1 MRLTKAQRR
10 YLTLIVFGYVILAV
24 IYALATPPLEAS
36 DEYKHYP
43 VVQHIQMNGT
53 LPILDPD
60 DPGLWL
66 QEAVQPPLYY
76 LIMAAVTSWINTD
89 DLAEIHQI
97 NPHVYVGNPNQI
109 ANKNLIIHTPAR
121 ESFPWQGSILA
132 IYLIRFMTIAIGIG
146 TILVTVNLGR
156 LLVNPQVGLLAAA
169 LTAFNPMYL
178 FVTSAVNNDA
188 LAIFLGHLGLYLLV
202 LLWRDNIDPY
212 RRWWRYAMLG
222 AVLGFGL
229 LTKLSLGALLGLTGL
244 TLAVM
249 TWRTRNWRFLFLGGG
264 IVLLVSI
271 LISLPWF
278 IRNVGLYGD
287 PTALDVFISVQG
299 IRLMPITLSGWV
311 REFGTFYRSFWGLFG
326 GVNVASPELIYN
338 AYNLLAIIGI
348 VGFVR
353 WSWQQLRQ
361 RSVSEQTSKSLDN
374 PPHFEDR
381 IRDLDGEAANSS
393 LMPHRGIWLLLVW
406 ATLLFVLLI
415 RWNLIAPSFQ
425 GRLIFPALGALNVL
439 WAVGLLIWVS
449 PARRRRLATGLAS
462 AAFIVAALLPW
473 ITIKPA
479 YAFPEPLD
487 FVPEEARFGP
497 IVFEAGEDEIHL
509 VGVEIPAEQSV
520 APGND
525 PVEVI
530 LYWQASKPVERDYLS
545 TLHLLGRKNSSVGYV
560 NRYPGWG
567 MIPTSLWQPGQ
578 IWRDVYHIYVNRDAI
593 APSRLQVKAS
603 LYDPEIGQ
611 DLAAYGPD
619 GGLIEL
625 LLIGEARLS
634 GDITESTL
642 ADQAL
647 DVSFTEGVR
656 LVGYD
661 MAPVTVSPGESMKV
675 TLYWEA
681 EQALLNNYTI
691 FVHLIDSN
699 GNQVANGDGP
709 PVSGDYPTYLWQEG
723 DIIIDKHTL
732 ILPADL
738 PPGDYEVAVGLYDPV
753 SLARLSREDS
763 EGDSARWPLRVE
775 VGR

>member
-1 MRLTKAQRR
+1 MHRTKAQRR
-10 YLTLIVFGYVILAV
+10 YLMLIVFGYVILAV

-43 VVQHIQMNGT
+43 VVQHVQMNGT

-76 LIMAAVTSWINTD
+76 IIMAAVTSWINTD

-109 ANKNLIIHTPAR
+109 ANKNLIIHTPTR
-121 ESFPWQGSILA
+121 ESFPWQGSVLA

-146 TILVTVNLGR
+146 TILVTANLGG
-156 LLVNPQVGLLAAA
+156 LLFGPQVGLLAAA

-188 LAIFLGHLGLYLLV
+188 LAILLGHLGLYLLV

-222 AVLGFGL
+222 VVLGLGL
-229 LTKLSLGALLGLTGL
+229 LTKLNLGGLLGLTGL
-244 TLAVM
+244 ALAIM
-249 TWRTRNWRFLFLGGG
+249 SWRTRNWRFLFLGGS

-287 PTALDVFISVQG
+287 PTALEIFISVQG
-299 IRLMPITLSGWV
+299 MRLMPITLRGWV
-311 REFGTFYRSFWGLFG
+311 SEFGTFYRSFWGLFG
-326 GVNVASPELIYN
+326 GVNVAAPELIYN
-338 AYNLLAIIGI
+338 AYNLLAIIGT

-361 RSVSEQTSKSLDN
+361 RPVSEETSKAIEEPSPLTDKRRSLSSGAA
-374 PPHFEDR
+374 
-381 IRDLDGEAANSS
+381 DGS
-393 LMPHRGIWLLLVW
+393 LAPHRGTWLLLAW
-406 ATLLFVLLI
+406 AALLFLLLI

-439 WAVGLLIWVS
+439 WAVGLLVWVN
-449 PARRRRLATGLAS
+449 PVGRRRLAIGLAS
-462 AAFIVAALLPW
+462 VAFAVAALLPW
-473 ITIKPA
+473 ITIKSA

-497 IVFEAGEDEIHL
+497 IVFETEEGEIRL

-520 APGND
+520 TPGDD
-525 PVEVI
+525 PIEVI

-545 TLHLLGRKNSSVGYV
+545 TLHLLGRKNTSVGFV

-567 MIPTSLWQPGQ
+567 MIPTSRWQPGQ
-578 IWRDVYHIYVNRDAI
+578 IWRDVYHIYVNGDAT

-611 DLAAYGPD
+611 DLVAYGPD
-619 GGLIEL
+619 GELIEL

-634 GDITESTL
+634 GDIAES
-642 ADQAL
+642 AQAEQTV
-647 DVSFTEGVR
+647 DVSFAEGVR
-656 LVGYD
+656 LVGYS
-661 MAPVTVSPGESMKV
+661 MAPVPVLPGGSMKV

-681 EQALLNNYTI
+681 EEDVLNNYTV

-699 GNQVANGDGP
+699 DNQVASGDGP
-709 PVSGDYPTYLWQEG
+709 PVAGDYPTYLWRKG
-723 DIIIDKHTL
+723 DLIIDEHTL
-732 ILPADL
+732 FLPADL
-738 PPGDYEVAVGLYDPV
+738 QQGEYEVAVGLYDPLT
-753 SLARLSREDS
+753 LARLARENS
-763 EGDSARWPLRVE
+763 EDNSAKWPLRVE
-775 VGR
+775 VER